1 MKRLPPLKHSWN
13 KPSLQQSVPSGKR
26 GLSQLRFPARM
37 LLLTISTLLALFL
50 VLPTRDYSPT
60 ERRYLA
66 KPPSVTLKTLLN
78 GELSEQVEDY
88 LVDHFPGRNL
98 WVGLNAYWNLLTG
111 RNAAS
116 DILYG
121 KDGYLIHAPEHCT
134 TEQLEK
140 NLSRFDA
147 LAASTGLPATLLMV
161 PTTGDLMPDKLP
173 AQYIPYRYAACLE
186 LAQSQCQSLAVPDL
200 SQPLAAAAV
209 ENQICY
215 KTDHHLTSA
224 GCYTLYRTLCD
235 LRGRTALA
243 PTDYTITTYDGFHG
257 TTWTSSGYWLTPAD
271 QLEVWDSG
279 TPLHVTIEE
288 PETNEKKKEKEAG
301 TDKQDTIVADSPFF
315 LENLTSD
322 DLYTV
327 FLDGNHALVHI
338 ENPAVESGTLL
349 VIRDSYGHCV
359 APFLAEDFH
368 HTILVDLRYYR
379 YGVSALLEQYDVTE
393 LLILY
398 GLDSLLTDTNS
409 TWLN

>member
-1 MKRLPPLKHSWN
+1 MKRLHNLRQVL
-13 KPSLQQSVPSGKR
+13 PSL
-26 GLSQLRFPARM
+26 LFPARVFVLATLTM
-37 LLLTISTLLALFL
+37 LVLFL
-50 VLPTRDYSPT
+50 ALPTRDYSPT

-66 KPPSVTLKTLLN
+66 KPPAVTLEALLN
-78 GELSEQVEDY
+78 GTLSEQVEDY

-98 WVGLNAYWNLLTG
+98 FVGVNAYWNLLTG
-111 RNAAS
+111 RNAAGAV
-116 DILYG
+116 LYG
-121 KDGYLIHAPEHCT
+121 KEGYLINAPASCT

-173 AQYIPYRYAACLE
+173 DLHAPYRYADCLA
-186 LAQSQCQSLAVPDL
+186 LAQRLCQAIDVPDL
-200 SQPLAAAAV
+200 REPLTAAAAAD
-209 ENQICY
+209 QTPICY
-215 KTDHHLTSA
+215 KTDHHLTSV

-301 TDKQDTIVADSPFF
+301 ADKQDTIVADSPFF